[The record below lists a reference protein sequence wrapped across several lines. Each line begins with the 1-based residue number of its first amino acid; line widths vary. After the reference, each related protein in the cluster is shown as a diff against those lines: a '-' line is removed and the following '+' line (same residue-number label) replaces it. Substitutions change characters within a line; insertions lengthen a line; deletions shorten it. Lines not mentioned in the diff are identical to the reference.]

1 MGVVADA
8 KRRQPCFMRNL
19 KTIRRQASGVAR
31 AANGPLGARPLQ
43 RVVSD
48 HLEFFTGL
56 RAEGASWDQIAA
68 LMAAEG
74 LRSRAGSVVSAGV
87 LRTLCS
93 RAAAKNASGSMRVT
107 AGPSVPGND
116 IAERRI
122 ATTVTRADLPR
133 LGGSLAETIARAAR
147 LRGMT
152 SNNEDEDDET

>member
-1 MGVVADA
+1 MRVVADE

-48 HLEFFTGL
+48 HLGFFAGL
-56 RAEGASWDQIAA
+56 RADGASWEQIAA

-87 LRTLCS
+87 LRALCS
-93 RAAAKNASGSMRVT
+93 RAAAENASGSIRVT
-107 AGPSVPGND
+107 AGPSVSSND
-116 IAERRI
+116 TAERRI
-122 ATTVTRADLPR
+122 AIPVTRADLPP

-152 SNNEDEDDET
+152 SNNGNDDDET